1 MSGFNAAGVINVAW
15 CMSPFAC
22 TGIKKE
28 KKEKCAYLCVY
39 ESAFD
44 VCSSMCVFLKHVC
57 LHTYVIM
64 RSILLKVF
72 AQHEVMQ
79 QV

>member
-1 MSGFNAAGVINVAW
+1 MSGFNAAWGNQC
-15 CMSPFAC
+15 CMVYESVC
-22 TGIKKE
+22 MHLHQK

-72 AQHEVMQ
+72 AQREVMQ